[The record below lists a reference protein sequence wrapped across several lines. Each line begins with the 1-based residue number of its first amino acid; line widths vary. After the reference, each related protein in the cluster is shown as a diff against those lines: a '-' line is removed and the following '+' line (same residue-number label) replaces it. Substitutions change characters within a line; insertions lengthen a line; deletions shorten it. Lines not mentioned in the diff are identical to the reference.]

1 MKNATD
7 VIIIGG
13 GIIGCSIAYFLC
25 KQGVQVIVLERGD
38 IGAQSSSAAVGL
50 LAPMRPLS
58 QEDPF
63 KTLQLA
69 GMARFSSFTPELEAV
84 SGISIGY
91 EQTGTLRLLP
101 PEKVIP
107 AREWA
112 EEWRQAG
119 YHIEVLTPEET
130 SRHEPLLAQ
139 GLHGAVRIAEEAQ
152 VTPRHLM
159 QAIAQA
165 ARNGGALLYD
175 HTEVV
180 SFQLAETEKRVTG
193 VWTHLGDLLTCNQLI
208 LAAGAWTAPLGAQLH
223 ATLPVRPARGELVA
237 LRQPSPPI
245 RHIVFDEGIID
256 QDIYL
261 APKPDGTV
269 VIGATK
275 ADAGFD
281 LSVSAGGI
289 HHLLQVAFQLVP
301 ALADCAVER
310 IWAGLRPK
318 TPDSRPLLGPVPGW
332 ENVIVASGH
341 GGFGITLSIITGETI
356 AELLVTGQAPEVI
369 RPFSPA

>member
-1 MKNATD
+1 MKHTTD
-7 VIIIGG
+7 VLIIGA
-13 GIIGCSIAYFLC
+13 GIIGCSIAYFLR

-50 LAPMRPLS
+50 LAPMRPLA

-84 SGISIGY
+84 SGMSIGY
-91 EQTGTLRLLP
+91 EQTGTIRLLP
-101 PEKVIP
+101 PEKVVP
-107 AREWA
+107 ARSWA
-112 EEWRQAG
+112 EAWRRAG
-119 YHIEVLTPEET
+119 YHIEVLTPKET
-130 SRHEPLLAQ
+130 SRHEPLLAE

-152 VTPRHLM
+152 VAPRHLM
-159 QAIAQA
+159 QAFAQA
-165 ARNGGALLYD
+165 ARNRGALFYD

-180 SFQLAETEKRVTG
+180 SFQLAETGKRVTG
-193 VWTHLGDLLTCNQLI
+193 VWTKHGDLLSCHHLI
-208 LAAGAWTAPLGAQLH
+208 LAAGAWTASLGTQLH
-223 ATLPVRPARGELVA
+223 VSLPVRPVRGELIA

-245 RHIVFDEGIID
+245 RHIVFDEGIFD

-269 VIGATK
+269 IVGATK
-275 ADAGFD
+275 ADVGFD
-281 LSVSAGGI
+281 LSVSAGGVQ
-289 HHLLQVAFQLVP
+289 HLLHVAFQLAP

-310 IWAGLRPK
+310 LWSGLRPK
-318 TPDSRPLLGPVPGW
+318 TPDSRPLLGPAPGW

-356 AELLVTGQAPEVI
+356 AELLVTGQSPEII
-369 RPFSPA
+369 RPFFP

>member
-1 MKNATD
+1 MKNTTD

-25 KQGVQVIVLERGD
+25 KQGVQVIVLESGD

-58 QEDPF
+58 GEDPF
-63 KTLQLA
+63 KTHQLA
-69 GMARFSSFTPELEAV
+69 GMARFSSFTSELEAA

-107 AREWA
+107 ARSWA
-112 EEWRQAG
+112 EEWRRAG

-152 VTPRHLM
+152 VTPRLLM
-159 QAIAQA
+159 QAFAQA
-165 ARNGGALLYD
+165 ARNGGTLLYD

-193 VWTHLGDLLTCNQLI
+193 VWTLHGDLLTCNQLI
-208 LAAGAWTAPLGAQLH
+208 LATGAWTAPLGAQLH
-223 ATLPVRPARGELVA
+223 ATLPVRPVRGELVA

-245 RHIVFDEGIID
+245 RHIVFDEGIVD
-256 QDIYL
+256 QDIYI

-269 VIGATK
+269 VVGATK

-301 ALADCAVER
+301 TLAGCAVER

-369 RPFSPA
+369 RPFSPG